1 MCLNEGRTK
10 YVLYDKDEN
19 LFEANWPASYFEE
32 E

>member
-1 MCLNEGRTK
+1 MCLPTFSK
-10 YVLYDKDEN
+10 YVLHDKDEN

>member
-1 MCLNEGRTK
+1 MCLPTFSK